1 MSQPQQAT
9 NERDRAL
16 LDLYRERNFVT
27 KDGHPQYLPVV
38 CEHRT
43 ACWTDAQDRLPRAT
57 CAGEISPPWVGPRYD
72 EGRVLV
78 VLGNLNGYG
87 GCDFGP
93 DAKVGMR
100 LLGAAARSGL
110 GDGNLRLFGGEGYAG
125 TFVWS
130 QAVHYAAAW
139 LDVLGALAVGDPSEG
154 RFSPEV
160 LAETMDLIAITQH
173 VKCSPEGD
181 RSAPTAGMWAH
192 CGPHVLADEIEILQP
207 RAIIVLGTGDS
218 WYAFKQHVAPTDR
231 GSVWRGAGKPWFE
244 HSLRTTARGRGVEV
258 LVATHP
264 AAPGAASRALVTA
277 VHGLLRDRAEADRE
291 AT

>member
-1 MSQPQQAT
+1 M
-9 NERDRAL
+9 
-16 LDLYRERNFVT
+16 
-27 KDGHPQYLPVV
+27 
-38 CEHRT
+38 
-43 ACWTDAQDRLPRAT
+43 T

-72 EGRVLV
+72 EGGVLV

-93 DAKVGMR
+93 EAKVGMR
-100 LLGAAARSGL
+100 YLGAAARSGL

-139 LDVLGALAVGDPSEG
+139 LDVLGRLSVGDPSAG
-154 RFSPEV
+154 RFTPEV
-160 LAETMDLIAITQH
+160 LSETMDLIAITQH

-192 CGPHVLADEIEILQP
+192 CGPHVLVDEIEILEP

-231 GSVWRGAGKPWFE
+231 GAEWRGVGKRWFE
-244 HSLRTTARGRGVEV
+244 HGFRTTARGREVEV

-264 AAPGAASRALVTA
+264 AAPGAASKELVTG
-277 VHGLLRDRAEADRE
+277 VHALLRDRVGAAQG
-291 AT
+291 TT